1 MKQEREKY
9 IKEKIIMNH
18 GMLEFKQSSEI
29 FVPNPHFRM
38 GEVCSRCHVRSQ
50 SIITMWMP
58 TW

>member
-18 GMLEFKQSSEI
+18 RMLEFKQSSEI

-38 GEVCSRCHVRSQ
+38 GMLRSAVDVM
-50 SIITMWMP
+50 SGHRAA
-58 TW
+58 